1 MGFVPD
7 GAVYNSS
14 EFCIGLWSLQDPYSE
29 SGRCMNPKEAKN
41 YSNMTGDSQSFY
53 GHILA
58 TDDTMWTVS
67 QVMALIGIFLGL
79 LDVIMCWM
87 TICSP
92 EIRKPDWIITLTI
105 LCFACE
111 GMKLGF
117 FFDIEPCT
125 SDDIWRLTAENIT
138 TYHSAEQCFFQRGS
152 YLSLSAIVCFLIPL
166 ILLFS
171 HVVCPAHAHEN
182 VAEMDYDDITLP
194 SFLQSIGESTKTSRS
209 SSTSG
214 KSQESNIR
222 RNRLSQQM
230 AAIVEDLRY

>member
-1 MGFVPD
+1 MLVGFRFSCLISLESTGLNVTID
-7 GAVYNSS
+7 QVHVHQVQ
-14 EFCIGLWSLQDPYSE
+14 CINLTFRHLFILFI
-29 SGRCMNPKEAKN
+29 M
-41 YSNMTGDSQSFY
+41 
-53 GHILA
+53 HINK
-58 TDDTMWTVS
+58 
-67 QVMALIGIFLGL
+67 
-79 LDVIMCWM
+79 IMCWM
-87 TICSP
+87 TVCSP
-92 EIRKPDWIITLTI
+92 EIRKSDWIIALSI

-125 SDDIWRLTAENIT
+125 SDDVWRLTADNIT
-138 TYHSAEQCFFQRGS
+138 THHSAEQCFFQRGS

-171 HVVCPAHAHEN
+171 HVACPAHAHEN